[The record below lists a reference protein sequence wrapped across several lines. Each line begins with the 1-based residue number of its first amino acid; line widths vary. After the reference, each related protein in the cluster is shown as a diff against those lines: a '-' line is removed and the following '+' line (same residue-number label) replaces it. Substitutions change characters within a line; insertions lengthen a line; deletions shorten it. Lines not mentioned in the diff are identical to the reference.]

1 LANIKSQKK
10 RNKTNQKSHQRNV
23 QVKSHLKTSVRKVRT
38 AAVNQDRQS
47 AADQMKNVIRK
58 LDVAVRKGVI
68 HANQAK
74 QRKSKLQ
81 KQVNLLAS
89 KG

>member
-10 RNKTNQKSHQRNV
+10 RIKTNQKAHQRNV
-23 QVKSHLKTSVRKVRT
+23 QAKSDLKTTIRKVRAAT
-38 AAVNQDRQS
+38 ANQDYQL
-47 AADQMKNVIRK
+47 AAAEMKQAGQK
-58 LDVAVRKGVI
+58 LDVAVRKGII

-81 KQVNLLAS
+81 KQVNLLAA